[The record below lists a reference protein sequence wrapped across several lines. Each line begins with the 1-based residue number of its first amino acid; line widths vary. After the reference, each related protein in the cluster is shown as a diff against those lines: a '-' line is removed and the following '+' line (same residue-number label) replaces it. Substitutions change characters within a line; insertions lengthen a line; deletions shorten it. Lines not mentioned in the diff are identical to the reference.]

1 MIGGSALK
9 PTTTRFSPIQ
19 AMAPASR
26 AGGQTFCLSTPHR
39 PGPLAAPVFLSFPA
53 PAGSRLE
60 QPEQARHNLRQESFL
75 CVEGCVLAV
84 LVVLPLQANRGF
96 PTTSGRQPPRASG
109 NHQKADAYRNAVRRK
124 IPACYRH
131 PTRLPICQTVVSCGL
146 TSLSAPSC
154 SARRLTKGAGGWRRA
169 PHTSTD
175 RPVLNR
181 SASFSSA

>member
-1 MIGGSALK
+1 
-9 PTTTRFSPIQ
+9 
-19 AMAPASR
+19 MAPASR

-96 PTTSGRQPPRASG
+96 PTTSGRRPPRASG

-124 IPACYRH
+124 IPAYHHH
-131 PTRLPICQTVVSCGL
+131 PTRIAICETVVSCGL
-146 TSLSAPSC
+146 TSLSRSPSALTY
-154 SARRLTKGAGGWRRA
+154 SPRRRTRMAVVGGARSGGQGRM
-169 PHTSTD
+169 SGD
-175 RPVLNR
+175 V
-181 SASFSSA
+181 